1 MCPVNGYYNVAIN
14 FGMADMAN
22 VRRIVVMG
30 YTLGGA
36 TGVQSNYLEA
46 LDMTFED
53 HTNQN
58 YSQPWYFTAGTTV
71 AVGMGGR
78 RWKYIQ
84 SVCATFCL
92 LNYCGINN

>member
-1 MCPVNGYYNVAIN
+1 MG
-14 FGMADMAN
+14 DMAES
-22 VRRIVVMG
+22 RRIVVMG

-46 LDMTFED
+46 LDMTMDD

-71 AVGMGGR
+71 AVGMGGQSGR
-78 RWKYIQ
+78 YIL
-84 SVCATFCL
+84 SECTTFCL